1 MAKSAVLGNGKLLI
15 GLDKFGQVK
24 DAYYHYAGLENHV
37 SENLVH
43 KIGVWAR
50 GHLCWLDEATW
61 KVKVGTEKDTM
72 ATAIVAESSD
82 LGLKLGFS
90 DIVYNEQNIF
100 IRAVSVEN
108 LYDNAQDIKIF
119 FNQEFNIGQTHTG
132 DTAYFDPKDNVVIHY
147 KGRRVFLINTLYED
161 HGFDDYSVGL
171 IGIEGKDG
179 TYKDAEDGKL
189 TKNPIEHGQVDSV
202 IQVDINLKGR
212 QIVNFFYWMCVG
224 KSIES
229 VKKLNKLVIERTPQ
243 DIIKTTKD
251 YWRAWVKN
259 QNFTFYS
266 LSPAISDLFRRS
278 LFNIRTHVS
287 YNGAIIASCD
297 SDMLQFGRD
306 TYSYVWPRDASMAAL
321 ALIKSGDFNASR
333 RFFDFCTKII
343 SPEGYF
349 MHKYRPDRSLGSSW
363 HPWVHDGITQLP
375 IQEDETAL
383 VIFTLWNYFEM
394 SKDLEFIE
402 SIYNPLIKAAAEF
415 MAAYIDEE
423 TLLPKPS
430 YDLWEM
436 KYGISTFTSSA
447 VYAALNVASRF
458 AKLLGKEEHAN
469 QYSKVAEQ
477 IKGGILKYL
486 YNDKEG
492 YFYKLIEKEKNT
504 TQIDKIVD
512 ISSVYGIYRFGV
524 LPYDDPRLKKA
535 FDYTK
540 DKLEV
545 KAPAGGYARFES
557 DQYLNPGG
565 NIPGNPW
572 VVTTLWKTQYDI
584 EFIKTEADLPQIV
597 KQFTWVVNKAQA
609 SGVLSEQF
617 NAYTSEQLSA
627 APLIWSHAEYV
638 TTVVKYLEKL
648 EELGLCKACYPLN

>member
-1 MAKSAVLGNGKLLI
+1 
-15 GLDKFGQVK
+15 
-24 DAYYHYAGLENHV
+24 
-37 SENLVH
+37 
-43 KIGVWAR
+43 
-50 GHLCWLDEATW
+50 
-61 KVKVGTEKDTM
+61 
-72 ATAIVAESSD
+72 
-82 LGLKLGFS
+82 
-90 DIVYNEQNIF
+90 
-100 IRAVSVEN
+100 
-108 LYDNAQDIKIF
+108 
-119 FNQEFNIGQTHTG
+119 
-132 DTAYFDPKDNVVIHY
+132 
-147 KGRRVFLINTLYED
+147 
-161 HGFDDYSVGL
+161 
-171 IGIEGKDG
+171 
-179 TYKDAEDGKL
+179 
-189 TKNPIEHGQVDSV
+189 
-202 IQVDINLKGR
+202 
-212 QIVNFFYWMCVG
+212 MCVG

-229 VKKLNKLVIERTPQ
+229 VKKLNKLVLGRTPQ

-251 YWRAWVKN
+251 YWRAWVNN
-259 QNFTFYS
+259 QNFSFYS

-287 YNGAIIASCD
+287 YNGSIIASCD

-363 HPWVHDGITQLP
+363 HPWVHDGVTQLP

-402 SIYNPLIKAAAEF
+402 NIYNPLIKSAAEF

-458 AKLLGKEEHAN
+458 AKLLGKEEHAS

-477 IKGGILKYL
+477 IKGGILKFL

-504 TQIDKIVD
+504 TKIDKIVD

-524 LPYDDPRLKKA
+524 LPYNDSKLKKA

-540 DKLEV
+540 ERLEV

-584 EFIKTEADLPQIV
+584 EFIKKEADLPEIV